1 LTNTFNDND
10 NSNDVTAQTT
20 SDGAENS
27 TNNSNNFCPSNVL
40 AQTNSSNGAANS
52 TNVHVGRPKGSAIES
67 NHDLKRR
74 IELATEEAAEM
85 YSHKKKQARA
95 SQSRVKKGKLTAII
109 QLCKANNSIPEKKM
123 KFIVNAF
130 GHGQREESLKESL
143 VETRPQ

>member
-67 NHDLKRR
+67 NHHK
-74 IELATEEAAEM
+74 AE
-85 YSHKKKQARA
+85 
-95 SQSRVKKGKLTAII
+95 
-109 QLCKANNSIPEKKM
+109 
-123 KFIVNAF
+123 
-130 GHGQREESLKESL
+130 
-143 VETRPQ
+143 

>member
-1 LTNTFNDND
+1 L
-10 NSNDVTAQTT
+10 
-20 SDGAENS
+20 E
-27 TNNSNNFCPSNVL
+27 
-40 AQTNSSNGAANS
+40 TNSSSGAKNS
-52 TNVHVGRPKGSAIES
+52 ANVHVGRPKGWAIES

-109 QLCKANNSIPEKKM
+109 QLCKANKSIPEKKM